1 MVDTAG
7 KFSLWSLEV
16 FVACVEEGTVSAAAK
31 RLGASI
37 STVSQQ
43 LTNLEYA
50 LGTELMDRSTRPM
63 TVTATGALFLTRAQN
78 VVSEIALAK
87 TELSQF
93 DLSQMVSMRLG
104 VIDDFDADVT
114 PDLLVAL
121 SKRLENCRFLLESG
135 GSDGLTQ
142 GLQSQQLDLV
152 ITAEPMRMEDW
163 MDVHPLLVEPFILAA
178 ARGEIDASGNVQEQ
192 LLSRPFIRYSSRE
205 MMGRQIEAHLTRLRL
220 QIPNQFEFN
229 NYHAILSMVADNAG
243 WTITTPLGFLR
254 AQRFNEDVELL
265 PLPFK
270 DLSRTISLIARRDV
284 LDWIPAEVAN
294 LSRDLISKQMVAPLI
309 YDYPWLAQK
318 FEILG

>member
-63 TVTATGALFLTRAQN
+63 SVTATGALFLTRAQN
-78 VVSEIALAK
+78 IVSEIALAK

-135 GSDGLTQ
+135 GSYGLTQ

-152 ITAEPMRMEDW
+152 ITAEPTRMEEW

-178 ARGEIDASGNVQEQ
+178 ARGEIDPDGNVQDQ

-284 LDWIPAEVAN
+284 LDWIPAEVAS
-294 LSRDLISKQMVAPLI
+294 LSRDLIREQMVAPLI
-309 YDYPWLAQK
+309 EDYPWLAEK

>member
-135 GSDGLTQ
+135 GSYGLTQ

>member
-1 MVDTAG
+1 M
-7 KFSLWSLEV
+7 
-16 FVACVEEGTVSAAAK
+16 ACVEEGTVSSAAK

-63 TVTATGALFLTRAQN
+63 TVTKTGALFLTRAQN
-78 VVSEIALAK
+78 ILSEIALAK

-121 SKRLENCRFLLESG
+121 SNRLENCRFLLESG
-135 GSDGLTQ
+135 GSYGLTQ

-152 ITAEPMRMEDW
+152 ITAEPTRLEDW
-163 MDVHPLLVEPFILAA
+163 MDVHPLLVEPFIIAVQ
-178 ARGEIDASGNVQEQ
+178 RGQIDTDGNVQEQ

-254 AQRFNEDVELL
+254 AQRFNQDVELL

-270 DLSRTISLIARRDV
+270 DLSRTISLIAHREV
-284 LDWIPAEVAN
+284 LDWIPEEVAAM
-294 LSRDLISKQMVAPLI
+294 SRNLISENMVKPLI
-309 YDYPWLAQK
+309 EDYPWLSKK
-318 FEILG
+318 FEILS

>member
-254 AQRFNEDVELL
+254 AQRFNGDVELL

>member
-63 TVTATGALFLTRAQN
+63 SVTATGALFLTRAQN

-135 GSDGLTQ
+135 GSYGLTQ

-178 ARGEIDASGNVQEQ
+178 ARGEIDASGNVQDQ

-294 LSRDLISKQMVAPLI
+294 LSRDLIRKQMVAPLI
-309 YDYPWLAQK
+309 EDYPWLAQK

>member
-16 FVACVEEGTVSAAAK
+16 FVACVEEGTVSAAAT
-31 RLGASI
+31 RLGASN

-43 LTNLEYA
+43 LTNLEMA
-50 LGTELMDRSTRPM
+50 LGSELMDRSTRPM
-63 TVTATGALFLTRAQN
+63 TVTKTGALFLTRAQN
-78 VVSEIALAK
+78 ILSEIALAK

-93 DLSQMVSMRLG
+93 DLSQMVSMRIG
-104 VIDDFDADVT
+104 IIDDFDADVT

-135 GSDGLTQ
+135 GSYGLTQ

-152 ITAEPMRMEDW
+152 VTAEPNRLEDW
-163 MDVHPLLVEPFILAA
+163 MDVHPLLVEPFIIAV
-178 ARGEIDASGNVQEQ
+178 ARGEIDPSGNVQEQ

-254 AQRFNEDVELL
+254 AQRFNQDVELL

-270 DLSRTISLIARRDV
+270 DLSRTISLIAHREV
-284 LDWIPAEVAN
+284 LDWIPGEVAVM
-294 LSRDLISKQMVAPLI
+294 SRKLIADNMVAPLI
-309 YDYPWLAQK
+309 EDYPWLSQK

>member
-7 KFSLWSLEV
+7 KFSLWSLEI
-16 FVACVEEGTVSAAAK
+16 FVACVEEGTVSLAAK
-31 RLGASI
+31 RLGASV

-78 VVSEIALAK
+78 ILSEIAQAK

-114 PDLLVAL
+114 PELLVAL

-135 GSDGLTQ
+135 GSYTLTQ

-152 ITAEPMRMEDW
+152 ITAEPNRMEEW
-163 MDVHPLLVEPFILAA
+163 MDVHPLLIEPFIVAA
-178 ARGEIDASGNVQEQ
+178 PRGIIDQTGNVQEQ
-192 LLSRPFIRYSSRE
+192 LLARPFIRYSSRE

-229 NYHAILSMVADNAG
+229 NYHAILSMVADDAG

-254 AQRFNEDVELL
+254 AQRFNADVELM
-265 PLPFK
+265 PLPFR
-270 DLSRTISLIARRDV
+270 DLSRTISLIARREV
-284 LDWIPAEVAN
+284 LDWIPEEVAK
-294 LSRDLISKQMVAPLI
+294 LSRQLISDKMVAPLVE
-309 YDYPWLAQK
+309 DYPWLAEK

>member
-63 TVTATGALFLTRAQN
+63 SVTATGALFLTRAQN
-78 VVSEIALAK
+78 IVSEIALAK

-135 GSDGLTQ
+135 GSYGLTQ

-152 ITAEPMRMEDW
+152 ITAEPTRMEDW

-178 ARGEIDASGNVQEQ
+178 ARGEIDAEGNVQEQ

-270 DLSRTISLIARRDV
+270 DLSRTISLIARREV
-284 LDWIPAEVAN
+284 LDWIPAEVAS
-294 LSRDLISKQMVAPLI
+294 LSRDLIREQMVAPLI
-309 YDYPWLAQK
+309 EDYPWLAEK